1 MSNTDYKPR
10 FSFEITYDQKLR
22 ADRLLENYGMRKALF
37 TKILDDVLD
46 LVEDHGGVAIGIIM
60 SGSLKPREILPSL
73 KQAELAAE
81 KLKE

>member
-10 FSFEITYDQKLR
+10 FSFVITYDQKER

-46 LVEDHGGVAIGIIM
+46 LVQDHGGIAIGIIM
-60 SGSLKPREILPSL
+60 SGTLKPREILPSL